1 MGGGQFLEL
10 WCNVRDFVGAFRG
23 AGLRLI
29 VFFDGGVDDAKLD
42 EWLSRRKRDLSN
54 CDKALRPADTQSRRA
69 AAAVPYARALAVL
82 SRVPYVPAA

>member
-1 MGGGQFLEL
+1 M
-10 WCNVRDFVGAFRG
+10 RDFVGAFRG

-54 CDKALRPADTQSRRA
+54 CDKA
-69 AAAVPYARALAVL
+69 ARC
-82 SRVPYVPAA
+82 

>member
-1 MGGGQFLEL
+1 M
-10 WCNVRDFVGAFRG
+10 RDFVGAFRG

-54 CDKALRPADTQSRRA
+54 CDKAPNPNPNPNPNPHPNPHPHPNLTL
-69 AAAVPYARALAVL
+69 ARC
-82 SRVPYVPAA
+82 

>member
-1 MGGGQFLEL
+1 
-10 WCNVRDFVGAFRG
+10 VRDFVGAFRG

-54 CDKALRPADTQSRRA
+54 CDKALRAADMQSRRA
-69 AAAVPYARALAVL
+69 AVPCARARARARARAVL
-82 SRVPYVPAA
+82 SRVPYVPAAQGSLP

>member
-1 MGGGQFLEL
+1 M
-10 WCNVRDFVGAFRG
+10 RDFVGAFRG

-54 CDKALRPADTQSRRA
+54 CNKALHAADMQSRRA
-69 AAAVPYARALAVL
+69 AVPCARARARAVL
-82 SRVPYVPAA
+82 SRVPYVPAAQGSLP